1 MSELLKVQD
10 LLVSLSKE
18 KKILVDR
25 ISFSLNSGESL
36 ILLGQSGSGKTMTCR
51 AIMDL
56 LDKKRFGVTGSIKF
70 EERELLTANRKEK
83 QGIFGGN
90 IALIPQN
97 PMTAL
102 DPSMKV
108 GKQMKETLALHSDAP
123 KSQWRAIVK
132 DALKSA
138 GLEETE
144 RIYNS
149 YPHTLSGGMLQRVTI
164 AMALMMNSKLIIADE
179 PTTAL
184 DVVHRKYTLET
195 FMKLRKQGAAIL
207 MVTHDFAAAIGLG
220 GKLMV
225 MKDGQILEKGSVEKT
240 LVKPQNSYTKA
251 LIQASS
257 LSQWDFGE
265 EGFCVSCKTDF

>member
-51 AIMDL
+51 AIMDS
-56 LDKKRFGVTGSIKF
+56 LDKKHFGVTGSIKF

-83 QGIFGGN
+83 QGIFGCN

-108 GKQMKETLALHSDAP
+108 GKQMKETLALHSDVP
-123 KSQWRAIVK
+123 KSQWKAIVK

-138 GLEETE
+138 GLEGTE

-164 AMALMMNSKLIIADE
+164 AMAIMMNSKLIIADE

-195 FMKLRKQGAAIL
+195 FIKLREQGAAIL
-207 MVTHDFAAAIGLG
+207 MVTHDFADTIRLG

-225 MKDGQILEKGSVEKT
+225 MKDGEILEKGIVEKT
-240 LVKPQNSYTKA
+240 LTRPQNPYTKA
-251 LIQASS
+251 LIQASN
-257 LSQWDFGE
+257 LSQWDLKEGE
-265 EGFCVSCKTDF
+265 NYVSSKRPL